1 MSVFLSVCGSVPPF
15 PWQVTT
21 KGNSLNLTPNI
32 TSFHYYVQKKKICA
46 AAPPLNKILF
56 LGISN
61 NLAAALPVYTPNK
74 KISLI
79 NLYKTPHFGTH
90 KLQYIL
96 LYEGEGEGEDEGD
109 GEGEG

>member
-1 MSVFLSVCGSVPPF
+1 M
-15 PWQVTT
+15 
-21 KGNSLNLTPNI
+21 
-32 TSFHYYVQKKKICA
+32 
-46 AAPPLNKILF
+46 
-56 LGISN
+56 
-61 NLAAALPVYTPNK
+61 YTPNK

-109 GEGEG
+109 GEGDG